1 MNTDEL
7 LAPHPDPLPVDT
19 GRGSISETIFRIA
32 CCCALIAL
40 AGCGVTGPSPKTNFY
55 MLSVEAEP
63 ARSENAAA
71 RPAGAPVRVSVSRVA
86 IPGIVDR
93 PQIVARVA
101 SNNVEIFDFHRWAE
115 PLQEAIPRVIAGD
128 LSAQLGSGYSVAAGV
143 MPGLPPDLRISV
155 DVQRFEA
162 VMGTGVTVDALWSV
176 RPATG
181 EARTG
186 RSVIEERVPEGG
198 HAGIAAAYSRAL
210 ASVAREIAAVVAAT
224 PISRSTGSRPCLVVH
239 RGVSGD
245 S

>member
-1 MNTDEL
+1 
-7 LAPHPDPLPVDT
+7 
-19 GRGSISETIFRIA
+19 
-32 CCCALIAL
+32 
-40 AGCGVTGPSPKTNFY
+40 
-55 MLSVEAEP
+55 MLSMEAEP

-186 RSVIEERVPEGG
+186 RSVIEERALEGG
-198 HAGIAAAYSRAL
+198 HADIAAAYSRAL
-210 ASVAREIAAVVAAT
+210 AGVAREIAAAVKAA
-224 PISRSTGSRPCLVVH
+224 PVGLPKK
-239 RGVSGD
+239 
-245 S
+245 